1 MKYLLDTNIC
11 IYIINA
17 RPRQVLERFRRE
29 AIGDIG
35 VSVITAAE
43 LAYGVAK
50 SGSARNRGA
59 LEKFLAPLEV
69 APLGADT
76 FWHYGSLRASLEQ
89 RGLPIGS
96 LDTLIA
102 AHALSLKVTLDTN
115 NAAEFSRVDGLRLEN
130 WVSCW

>member
-17 RPRQVLERFRRE
+17 RHRQVLDRFQRE
-29 AIGDIG
+29 TIGDIG
-35 VSVITAAE
+35 VSVISAVE
-43 LAYGVAK
+43 LAYGVTK

-69 APLGADT
+69 MPLAADT
-76 FWHYGSLRASLEQ
+76 FWHYGTLRASLEQ

-96 LDTLIA
+96 LDT
-102 AHALSLKVTLDTN
+102 
-115 NAAEFSRVDGLRLEN
+115 
-130 WVSCW
+130 